1 MTEFRIIVGLP
12 GSGKTTLAK
21 AWLSEMDDYTL
32 AHTVFYDDLCLNI
45 ESAINTFNKELH
57 KTVIIT
63 DPKMTMSHPDQI
75 NERLRSMFD
84 CDEYIFNYYYFE
96 NDPEACIINAT
107 RDPKPGGTVN
117 FIKMATKHY
126 AIPANSITY
135 KVYKENVSH

>member
-1 MTEFRIIVGLP
+1 MTVFKIIVGLP

-32 AHTVFYDDLCLNI
+32 AHSVFFDDLCLNI
-45 ESAINTFNKELH
+45 DSASNAFNKSLH

-75 NERLRSMFD
+75 TDRLRDLFP
-84 CDEYIFNYYYFE
+84 CDDYEFIYYYFE

-117 FIKMATKHY
+117 FIKMASKMY
-126 AIPANSITY
+126 KIPDGATTF
-135 KVYKENVSH
+135 KVYKNA

>member
-107 RDPKPGGTVN
+107 RDPKPGGTIN
-117 FIKMATKHY
+117 FIKMASKVYNVPIGATVF
-126 AIPANSITY
+126 
-135 KVYKENVSH
+135 KVYKE

>member
-75 NERLRSMFD
+75 NEKLRKMFP
-84 CDEYIFNYYYFE
+84 CDDYIFNYYYFE

-107 RDPKPGGTVN
+107 RDPKPGGTIN
-117 FIKMATKHY
+117 FIKMA
-126 AIPANSITY
+126 S
-135 KVYKENVSH
+135 KVYNVPTGATVFKVYNNV

>member
-1 MTEFRIIVGLP
+1 MTVFKIIVGLP

-21 AWLSEMDDYTL
+21 AWLSEMDDHTL
-32 AHTVFYDDLCLNI
+32 AHSVFFDDLCLNMD
-45 ESAINTFNKELH
+45 SASNAFNKSLH

-75 NERLRSMFD
+75 TDRLRDLFPCDD
-84 CDEYIFNYYYFE
+84 CEFIYYYFD

-117 FIKMATKHY
+117 FIKMASKMY
-126 AIPANSITY
+126 KIPDGATTFE
-135 KVYKENVSH
+135 VYKNA

>member
-1 MTEFRIIVGLP
+1 MTVFKIIVGLP

-107 RDPKPGGTVN
+107 RDPKPGGTIN
-117 FIKMATKHY
+117 FIKMASKVYNVPTS
-126 AIPANSITY
+126 ATVF
-135 KVYKENVSH
+135 KVYKND